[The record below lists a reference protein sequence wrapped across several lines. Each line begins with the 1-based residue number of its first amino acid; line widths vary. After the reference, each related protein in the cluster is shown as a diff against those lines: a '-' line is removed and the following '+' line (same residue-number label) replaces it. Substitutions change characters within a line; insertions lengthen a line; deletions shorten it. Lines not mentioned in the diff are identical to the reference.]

1 MRIVVN
7 TRLLIRNR
15 LDGIGWFTRQTLQRI
30 TKAHPDVHFVFLFDR
45 EFDPEFI
52 FSDNVTPVILSPR
65 ARHPFLYFIWFQFSV
80 RSLLKQMKP
89 DLFLS
94 PDGFLVLGTEF
105 PQLAVM
111 HDINFL
117 HFPRDHRRISAWY
130 YNFFFP
136 RFARKAVSIATV
148 SEFSKTEIS
157 KNYGIP
163 AEKIDVVYNGINPFF
178 HPLDSSGKQS
188 AQKKFANGDPY
199 YIYVG
204 SLHPRKNIPALIR
217 AYSLFRSKNE
227 SRIKLVLAGPGFWGM
242 KAIREAILQSK
253 FKDDIIQTERLTD
266 QDLSLALGG
275 ALALAFVSY
284 YEGFGIPLIEAMACD
299 VPVIASNGSA
309 LSEIAGNAA
318 LMVNPHKVEEI
329 AEAMGQMA
337 ANEKVRE
344 DLIAKGRVQRQKYSW
359 DRTADLLWE
368 SVVLAMRSGR

>member
-30 TKAHPDVHFVFLFDR
+30 TNAHPDVHFVFLFDR

-52 FSDNVTPVILSPR
+52 FSDNVTPLILSPR

-80 RSLLKQMKP
+80 RSLLQQMKP

-94 PDGFLVLGTEF
+94 PDGFLVLGSEF

-117 HFPRDHRRISAWY
+117 HYPRDHRRISAWY

-136 RFARKAVSIATV
+136 RFARKAVRIATV
-148 SEFSKTEIS
+148 SEFSKMEIS
-157 KNYGIP
+157 KNYHIP
-163 AEKIDVVYNGINPFF
+163 AEKIDVVYSGINPFF

-253 FKDDIIQTERLTD
+253 FQDDIIQTERLTD
-266 QDLSLALGG
+266 QDLALALGG
-275 ALALAFVSY
+275 ALALTFVSY

-299 VPVIASNGSA
+299 VPVIASNGSGLA
-309 LSEIAGNAA
+309 EIAGDAA
-318 LMVNPHKVEEI
+318 LLVNPHQVEEI
-329 AEAMGQMA
+329 GDAMVKVA
-337 ANEKVRE
+337 SSEKLRDE
-344 DLIAKGRVQRQKYSW
+344 LIAKGRVQRQKYSW
-359 DRTADLLWE
+359 DRTADLLWQ